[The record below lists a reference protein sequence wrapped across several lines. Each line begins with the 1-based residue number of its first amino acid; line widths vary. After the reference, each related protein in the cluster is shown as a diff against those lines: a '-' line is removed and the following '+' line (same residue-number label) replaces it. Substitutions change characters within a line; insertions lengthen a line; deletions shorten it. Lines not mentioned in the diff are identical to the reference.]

1 MSDSI
6 ATPTHAPIPGM
17 PRFPLFRAATL
28 RVLSDGQVWA
38 RRQLEDAVLDTMQL
52 SDEIRAD
59 RFKTGGQR
67 ANNRVGWSLSVLVR
81 AGAVERPERAQFQIT
96 EFGRKLLVQHPLE
109 ITDSTLRSIPA
120 FQDYVA
126 RRNEKNDENEAL
138 EAGADIPVADE
149 DPIELIEA
157 GISAFESD
165 AASELI
171 RNLREKHPDFFEQAV
186 VDVLNKMGYG
196 GTEERGRRLGGS
208 GDGGVDGVID
218 QDALGLNRLY
228 VQAKRYGDGNS
239 VQRPEIQ
246 GFVGALAGKG
256 ATQGVFVTTSLFSK
270 GAREYVEQIPT
281 RVVLIDGPR
290 LAELMIRYR
299 VGVQIKRTYE
309 VVEVDEDYFE

>member
-1 MSDSI
+1 MSDLVEAIEQPDVVS
-6 ATPTHAPIPGM
+6 TLPQWHVFM
-17 PRFPLFRAATL
+17 KPLL
-28 RVLSDGQVWA
+28 EVLSDGNSWSKKDLEQATLDKAGITSEQRNELLPSGQYRALNRIGWA
-38 RRQLEDAVLDTMQL
+38 TSHLFQAQALEKPT
-52 SDEIRAD
+52 RAA
-59 RFKTGGQR
+59 R
-67 ANNRVGWSLSVLVR
+67 
-81 AGAVERPERAQFQIT
+81 QIT
-96 EFGRKLLVQHPLE
+96 PTGQNLLMEYPAGFGKSALE
-109 ITDSTLRSIPA
+109 KIPA
-120 FQDYVA
+120 FLAYIPLRGKMSSAALPRVA
-126 RRNEKNDENEAL
+126 DSP
-138 EAGADIPVADE
+138 DMDE
-149 DPIELIEA
+149 DPMELIEA
-157 GISAFESD
+157 GIAAFESE

-171 RNLREKHPDFFEQAV
+171 RKLREKHPDFFEQAV

-218 QDALGLNRLY
+218 QDALGLNRIY

-256 ATQGVFVTTSLFSK
+256 ASQGVFVTTGLFSK
-270 GAREYVEQIPT
+270 GAREYVGQIPS

>member
-1 MSDSI
+1 MNDDSNAE
-6 ATPTHAPIPGM
+6 ATERVESSIPNWQNFM
-17 PRFPLFRAATL
+17 TPLLQVLEDGKLWARKEATL
-28 RVLSDGQVWA
+28 A
-38 RRQLEDAVLDTMQL
+38 TLDEAGITAAQREEHL
-52 SDEIRAD
+52 PSGNPRAL
-59 RFKTGGQR
+59 
-67 ANNRVGWSLSVLVR
+67 NRVGWAASDLVR
-81 AGAVERPERAQFQIT
+81 AGAIDRPARGVLQIT
-96 EFGRKLLVQHPLE
+96 ELGRELLVKYPNGVFERDLKE
-109 ITDSTLRSIPA
+109 IPMYQAYVPKPAKSDKSSTLSVLQA
-120 FQDYVA
+120 TDTDA
-126 RRNEKNDENEAL
+126 
-138 EAGADIPVADE
+138 

-171 RNLREKHPDFFEQAV
+171 RKLREKHPDFFEQAV

-196 GTEERGRRLGGS
+196 GSEERGRRLGGS

-218 QDALGLNRLY
+218 QDALGLSRIY
-228 VQAKRYGDGNS
+228 VQAKRYGEGNT

-256 ATQGVFVTTSLFSK
+256 ATQGVFVTTSTFSK
-270 GAREYVEQIPT
+270 GAFDYVEQIPS

-299 VGVQIKRTYE
+299 VGVQIRQTYE

>member
-1 MSDSI
+1 
-6 ATPTHAPIPGM
+6 M

-38 RRQLEDAVLDTMQL
+38 RRELQEAVLDAMQL
-52 SDEIRAD
+52 SEEIRAD
-59 RFKTGGQR
+59 RFKSGGQR
-67 ANNRVGWSLSVLVR
+67 ANNRVGWSISMLQR
-81 AGAVERPERAQFQIT
+81 AGAAERPERAHFQIT
-96 EFGRKLLVQHPLE
+96 EFGRELLAQHPME
-109 ITDSTLRSIPA
+109 ITDATLRSIPV
-120 FQDYVA
+120 FRDYVVQ
-126 RRNEKNDENEAL
+126 RDEKRDVGTGPEVSPGE
-138 EAGADIPVADE
+138 PVADE
-149 DPIELIEA
+149 DPTELIEA
-157 GISAFESD
+157 GVQAF
-165 AASELI
+165 AAEAAVDLI
-171 RNLREKHPDFFEQAV
+171 RRLREQHPDFFEQAV

-196 GTEERGRRLGGS
+196 GTEQRGRRLGGA

-218 QDALGLNRLY
+218 QDALGLSQIY
-228 VQAKRYGDGNS
+228 VQAKRYADGNT

-256 ATQGVFVTTSLFSK
+256 ASQGVFVTTSLFSK

-281 RVVLIDGPR
+281 RIVLIDGPR

>member
-1 MSDSI
+1 
-6 ATPTHAPIPGM
+6 M
-17 PRFPLFRAATL
+17 PKFPLFRAATL
-28 RVLSDGQVWA
+28 RVLSDGQTWA
-38 RRQLEDAVLDTMQL
+38 RRQLEEAALDEMQL
-52 SDEIRAD
+52 SEEIRGE
-59 RFKTGGQR
+59 RFKSGGQR
-67 ANNRVGWSLSVLVR
+67 ANNRVGWSISMLQR

-96 EFGRKLLVQHPLE
+96 EFGRELLARHPEE
-109 ITDSTLRSIPA
+109 ITDATLRAIPA
-120 FQDYVA
+120 FQDYVV
-126 RRNEKNDENEAL
+126 RRNGKKSGNAVPEVITDA
-138 EAGADIPVADE
+138 PVADE

-157 GISAFESD
+157 GIAAFESE

-171 RNLREKHPDFFEQAV
+171 RKLREKHPDFFEQAV

-218 QDALGLNRLY
+218 QDALGLNRIY
-228 VQAKRYGDGNS
+228 VQAKRYGEGNS

-256 ATQGVFVTTSLFSK
+256 AAQGVFVTTGLFSK
-270 GAREYVEQIPT
+270 GAREYVMQIPS